1 MAKIKIFLLILI
13 ATTTSYFASLKYGF
27 SQDDWYFLSISHANN
42 LGEILN
48 FFNPWSQSGFA
59 FYRPLGT
66 QLYYYLAQT
75 LFGLTSAP
83 YYMHIF
89 MLLVQASNAYLVS
102 VLIKKLTN
110 DSHLGLLVA
119 LVYATSSVHFLSLF
133 YIAATQQLL
142 AALFSLL
149 SINDFLERKSW
160 RSALWFFLALLC
172 KEVAIVTPIIM
183 LLSLQ
188 RIGKKISF
196 SELARRALPV
206 GIAGMIYLLL
216 RFGGGITSQSE
227 YRMVLNGSV
236 LSTIRWYF
244 LFSYGAAEE
253 LVRYGLPR
261 MGLSVTRYLADYGYA
276 GMITL
281 FAPVV
286 LGLFAIIR
294 TVMSLLGKGNL
305 KRLNVSIYF
314 TWWILALAPV
324 LFLQDHRYPHYLDLA
339 LIPMVLLVLEGVAKK
354 TQLAVVGLL
363 IVASVFCINLS
374 IRTHWTTKRAV
385 MATSATRKIE
395 SGKACQYESW
405 YVVGEGNAPRELSYA
420 LSLDNGPKV
429 ICNHDLRVYYE
440 GVNTGDLKGAFIF
453 ETEGVAGL

>member
-1 MAKIKIFLLILI
+1 MAKIKIYLLILV
-13 ATTTSYFASLKYGF
+13 ATITAYFASLRYGF
-27 SQDDWYFLSISHANN
+27 SQDDWYFLSISHARNF
-42 LGEILN
+42 GDILN

-66 QLYYYLAQT
+66 QLYYYLAT
-75 LFGLTSAP
+75 LIFGWQSAP
-83 YYMHIF
+83 IYMHIF
-89 MLLVQASNAYLVS
+89 MLILQASNGYLASRLVQ
-102 VLIKKLTN
+102 KLTK
-110 DSHLGLLVA
+110 DSRLSLLVG
-119 LVYATSSVHFLSLF
+119 LVYATSSAHFLSLF

-142 AALFSLL
+142 AAFFALL

-160 RSALWFFLALLC
+160 RAALWFFLALLS
-172 KEVAIVTPIIM
+172 KEVAIVTPVIM

-188 RIGKKISF
+188 RMGKKFSF
-196 SELARRALPV
+196 KALFTRAFPV
-206 GIAGMIYLLL
+206 GIAGIIYLLL

-227 YRMVLNGSV
+227 YQMVLNGSV

-261 MGLSVTRYLADYGYA
+261 MGLAVTRYLKGYGYA
-276 GMITL
+276 GIITL
-281 FAPVV
+281 FLPVL
-286 LGLFAIIR
+286 LGAFAIIR
-294 TVMSLLGKGNL
+294 TVISLWEKATL

-339 LIPMVLLVLEGVAKK
+339 LIPMILLVLEGVTKK
-354 TQLAVVGLL
+354 LQLAVAGIL
-363 IVASVFCINLS
+363 IVASLFCINLS
-374 IRTHWTTKRAV
+374 IRTHWTTKRSV
-385 MATSATRKIE
+385 MATSATEKIG
-395 SGKACQYESW
+395 SGRACQYQSW

-453 ETEGVAGL
+453 ETEGITGL